1 MSLSTMSTSEGSGH
15 ASGIR
20 NGSGHG
26 KGEVDGALTLMQ
38 DLQNKYAFLENLFS
52 KFWKSI
58 IKSNSKLKLQLRN
71 VKWKNAKAKPGCAY
85 QPTEIEQVA
94 NVITH
99 GIWILPAVFAA
110 ITLFKRSSSASQY
123 LVSWVYGGALCMLFT
138 VSTFFHCSC
147 YCAEHKPPSNVKA
160 WPSLGWQTYQG
171 LKNVLHRCDRAMIY
185 VFIAGSYFPWL
196 TLENTD
202 HSAILFCMEWVIW
215 LMAGI
220 GIAYQQLFHERY
232 KCLETFF
239 YLVMGLGPAL
249 VVVFTGHH
257 FHGMLQLK
265 FGGAFYILGI
275 VFFKADG
282 MIPMAHA
289 IWHLFVVLAAGCHY
303 YAILMNLYPDGE
315 GAIDP

>member
-1 MSLSTMSTSEGSGH
+1 MNNL
-15 ASGIR
+15 
-20 NGSGHG
+20 
-26 KGEVDGALTLMQ
+26 VQ
-38 DLQNKYAFLENLFS
+38 DIQNRYSFLGNLFS
-52 KFWKSI
+52 HVWKCI
-58 IKSNSKLKLQLRN
+58 IRSNLKLKLQLRSIQ
-71 VKWKNAKAKPGCAY
+71 WKNAKAKPGCAY

-99 GIWILPAVFAA
+99 GIWIVPAVFAV
-110 ITLFKRSSSASQY
+110 IKLFERSNSSSQY
-123 LVSWVYGGALCMLFT
+123 LVSWVYGTALCMVFT

-147 YCAEHKPPSNVKA
+147 YCAEQKPPKNYNGWSA
-160 WPSLGWQTYQG
+160 LGRHTYQS

-202 HSAILFCMEWVIW
+202 HSAILFCMEWIIW
-215 LMAGI
+215 LMAAI

-239 YLVMGLGPAL
+239 YILMGLGPAL
-249 VVVFTGHH
+249 VVMLTGHH
-257 FHGMLQLK
+257 FNGMLHLK

-275 VFFKADG
+275 VFFKSDG
-282 MIPMAHA
+282 LIPMAHA

-303 YAILMNLYPDGE
+303 YAILVNLYPND
-315 GAIDP
+315 ANSLTNQ

>member
-1 MSLSTMSTSEGSGH
+1 INQFYESDNQLGNLIRSLSTMSQRHGS
-15 ASGIR
+15 AM
-20 NGSGHG
+20 
-26 KGEVDGALTLMQ
+26 EVSLMQ
-38 DLQNKYAFLENLFS
+38 DLRKKYYFLEKLFG

-58 IKSNSKLKLQLRN
+58 IRSNATLKLQLRN
-71 VKWKNAKAKPGCAY
+71 VQWKNAKARPGCAY

-110 ITLFKRSSSASQY
+110 IKLFERSTSASQY

-147 YCAEHKPPSNVKA
+147 YCAEHKPERRLAA
-160 WPSLGWQTYQG
+160 WPSFGWQTYQS

-202 HSAILFCMEWVIW
+202 QSAILICMEWVIW
-215 LMAGI
+215 LMAAI

-249 VVVFTGHH
+249 VVVLTGHH

-265 FGGAFYILGI
+265 YGGAFYILGI

-282 MIPMAHA
+282 LIPMAHA
-289 IWHLFVVLAAGCHY
+289 IWHLFVVLAASCHY
-303 YAILMNLYPDGE
+303 YAILVNLYPSGTQ
-315 GAIDP
+315 GAL